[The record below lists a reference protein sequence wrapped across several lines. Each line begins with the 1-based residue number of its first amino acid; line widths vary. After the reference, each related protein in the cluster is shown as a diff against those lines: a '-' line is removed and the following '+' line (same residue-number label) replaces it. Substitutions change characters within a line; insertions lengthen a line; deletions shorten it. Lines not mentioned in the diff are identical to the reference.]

1 MKSVIYLETKPS
13 PAPRAPYDNVDRTYE
28 EKAVK
33 RAIRKTSVLVHKG
46 ETCTQHQETWRLQ
59 SLQTWS
65 LQRAMWAGME
75 SEGER

>member
-33 RAIRKTSVLVHKG
+33 RAIRKTSVLVHK
-46 ETCTQHQETWRLQ
+46 
-59 SLQTWS
+59 QTS
-65 LQRAMWAGME
+65 VSSFGAF
-75 SEGER
+75 